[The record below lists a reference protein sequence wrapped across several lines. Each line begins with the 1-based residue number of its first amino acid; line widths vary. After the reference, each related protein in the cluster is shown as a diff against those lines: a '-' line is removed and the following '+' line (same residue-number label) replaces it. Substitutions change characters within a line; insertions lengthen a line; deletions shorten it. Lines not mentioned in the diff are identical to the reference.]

1 MAPVFG
7 LTHTSA
13 VPLLRPV
20 LGAVKEPSAWSE
32 RLKAELNRFDHPSPR
47 MGSDK
52 LVIIPNVKGLV
63 VPPEVRFRAGTR

>member
-20 LGAVKEPSAWSE
+20 LGTVKEPSA
-32 RLKAELNRFDHPSPR
+32 
-47 MGSDK
+47 
-52 LVIIPNVKGLV
+52 
-63 VPPEVRFRAGTR
+63 